1 MTIREISSQL
11 FSLSVGGFF
20 NREKFTK
27 PRLENQLSS
36 FTRKIA
42 GFGVGSKY
50 YMEIA
55 LPDGW
60 WYFIVTKYAD
70 RADGFDYYIPE
81 TREQESA
88 IKNGLFGR
96 VNK

>member
-27 PRLENQLSS
+27 NRLETQL
-36 FTRKIA
+36 
-42 GFGVGSKY
+42 
-50 YMEIA
+50 
-55 LPDGW
+55 DGW
-60 WYFIVTKYAD
+60 WYFTVTKYAD
-70 RADGFDYYIPE
+70 RADGFDYYIPD

-88 IKNGLFGR
+88 IKNKLFGR